1 MVAVGPRLWEFY
13 PCYLSSSQKHVL
25 NLRLGIFPELSS
37 LKLSTV
43 KGKRSNVLLFGRG
56 DSEDFELKG
65 FDIAAKAVAQLHD
78 TSYKLVYVGAP
89 SGNGKQVT
97 EKLLEYGVRKRQ
109 LIIGKLLEN
118 REDLAT
124 LLSTA
129 DLAIRPSRS
138 EGFGL
143 TALEAVSAGLP
154 FLVTQASRFGEAL
167 QDVLSQSTPWVV
179 DSEKSD
185 KWAEAIKS
193 VREKGSRSC
202 NCRMSNYT
210 RKLWQEVQ
218 RESMQ
223 EIQCSNL
230 VEKMV
235 SLANG
240 KHLSVYLL

>member
-1 MVAVGPRLWEFY
+1 M
-13 PCYLSSSQKHVL
+13 

-89 SGNGKQVT
+89 SGNEKQVT

-143 TALEAVSAGLP
+143 TALEALSAGLP
-154 FLVTQASRFGEAL
+154 FLVTQASGFGEAL
-167 QDVLSQSTPWVV
+167 QDVLSQSTP
-179 DSEKSD
+179 
-185 KWAEAIKS
+185 
-193 VREKGSRSC
+193 G
-202 NCRMSNYT
+202 
-210 RKLWQEVQ
+210 L
-218 RESMQ
+218 
-223 EIQCSNL
+223 
-230 VEKMV
+230 
-235 SLANG
+235 
-240 KHLSVYLL
+240 